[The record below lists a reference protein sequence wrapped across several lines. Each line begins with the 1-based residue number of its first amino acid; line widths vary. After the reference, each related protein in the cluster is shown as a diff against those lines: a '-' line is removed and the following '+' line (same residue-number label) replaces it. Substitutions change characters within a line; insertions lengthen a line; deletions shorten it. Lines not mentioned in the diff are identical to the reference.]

1 MTHNEPK
8 SHFRCTSMV
17 TSCWF
22 EALSSGEVFDSQ
34 QLQAKYTVLKVIDRH
49 ENKTSWF
56 SDIL

>member
-1 MTHNEPK
+1 MYINGDKVAGLKPYRVVK
-8 SHFRCTSMV
+8 F
-17 TSCWF
+17 
-22 EALSSGEVFDSQ
+22 FDSQ